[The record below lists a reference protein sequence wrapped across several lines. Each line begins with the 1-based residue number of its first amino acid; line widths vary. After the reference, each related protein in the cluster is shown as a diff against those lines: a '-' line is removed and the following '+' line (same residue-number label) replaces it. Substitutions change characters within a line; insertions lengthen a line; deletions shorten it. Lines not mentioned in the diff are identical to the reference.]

1 MTFNETLT
9 DWLRTFWELLTS
21 PTPKTFISESKKAK
35 GKFRSAV
42 AWLMVFAV
50 YSFIFS
56 IFLLG
61 QAFIAGF
68 VGMLVV
74 IPLTVILFSFVMN
87 FVYQRLFKGKQSI
100 YEKLLYLNTGILLP
114 IQFLFVPVS
123 TLVLVPLASIT
134 FNAIV
139 TDVVLFYQ
147 FALIMIAFQ
156 SITSLRFW
164 QTAITVTIS
173 FFAAGLT
180 LLLTIPF
187 VLSLIG

>member
-9 DWLRTFWELLTS
+9 DWLRTFWKLLTS
-21 PTPKTFISESKKAK
+21 PTPKTFVSESKKAK

-42 AWLMVFAV
+42 AWLMFLAV

-61 QAFIAGF
+61 QAFIIGF

-87 FVYQRLFKGKQSI
+87 FVYQRLFKGKQSV
-100 YEKLLYLNTGILLP
+100 YDKLMYLNTGILLP

-164 QTAITVTIS
+164 QTAITVTLS

-180 LLLTIPF
+180 LLFTVPF

>member
-9 DWLRTFWELLTS
+9 DWLRTFWKLLTS
-21 PTPKTFISESKKAK
+21 PTPKTFISESQKAE
-35 GKFRSAV
+35 GKFPSAV
-42 AWLMVFAV
+42 AWLVFFTV

-61 QAFIAGF
+61 QAFIIGF

-87 FVYQRLFKGKQSI
+87 FVYQRLFKGKQSV
-100 YEKLLYLNTGILLP
+100 YDKLMYLNTGILLP

-164 QTAITVTIS
+164 QTAITVTLS

-180 LLLTIPF
+180 LLFTVPF